1 MEVLSKEGQLV
12 LASAVRLCLVGEIV
26 EHEEGQLLFTC
37 RIVNVTSVQSR
48 LSGLCTLLIEVAA
61 NIDSIWNMWICGVGD
76 SVDQSAIAQDSMD
89 FAF

>member
-1 MEVLSKEGQLV
+1 MAVEKVLSKEGQLV
-12 LASAVRLCLVGEIV
+12 LASAVILCLVGEIV

-61 NIDSIWNMWICGVGD
+61 NIDSIWNMWMLELKILLTKSLCTNRV
-76 SVDQSAIAQDSMD
+76 
-89 FAF
+89 

>member
-1 MEVLSKEGQLV
+1 MQLV
-12 LASAVRLCLVGEIV
+12 PVRLYLVGEIV

-61 NIDSIWNMWICGVGD
+61 NINSIWNMLCGVVELEIRLTGLHRLRFLAL
-76 SVDQSAIAQDSMD
+76 VKHHVHVW
-89 FAF
+89 

>member
-1 MEVLSKEGQLV
+1 M
-12 LASAVRLCLVGEIV
+12 RLCLVGEIV

-61 NIDSIWNMWICGVGD
+61 NIDSIWNMWICGVED
-76 SVDQSAIAQDSMD
+76 SVDKVP
-89 FAF
+89 